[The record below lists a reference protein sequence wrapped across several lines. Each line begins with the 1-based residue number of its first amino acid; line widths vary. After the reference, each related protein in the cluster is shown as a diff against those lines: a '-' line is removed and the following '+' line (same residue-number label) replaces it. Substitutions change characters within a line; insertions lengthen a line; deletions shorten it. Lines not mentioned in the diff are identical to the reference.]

1 MQRKP
6 WEAAGEWT
14 ELTGAVGLFLL
25 ADMRVKLRS
34 DGLGFT
40 GIQGPKARFMA
51 AQGIALGN
59 GITMNIEG

>member
-1 MQRKP
+1 
-6 WEAAGEWT
+6 
-14 ELTGAVGLFLL
+14 
-25 ADMRVKLRS
+25 MRVKLGAN
-34 DGLGFT
+34 GLESA